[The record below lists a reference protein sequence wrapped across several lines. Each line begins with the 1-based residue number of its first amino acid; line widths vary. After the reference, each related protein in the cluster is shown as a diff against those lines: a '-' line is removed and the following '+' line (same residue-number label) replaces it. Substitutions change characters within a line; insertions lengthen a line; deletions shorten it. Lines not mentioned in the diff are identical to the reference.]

1 MATIKTNYIHLSIIW
16 FLFTS
21 TAPFEFYAIIPHHPY
36 KYLTI
41 ILGVLMF
48 SFMVRDN
55 YKIPIDVVVIIL
67 VVQAAYSLLTIFMHY
82 LTIPFFSIEEGVIYA
97 KLFIQLVVILLCYV
111 YIQNNGLMK
120 PMLTS
125 YLYVMA
131 SMVLLATVAFALGI
145 LVDLKPVSSTV
156 IPDHR
161 PISNYIFSFS
171 PGSASEFAGG
181 SVIRVAGYF
190 DEPGTFAFY
199 ITIALLLNKLTL
211 RSKRLQWVYVLGG
224 ACTLSLAFFISLFLY
239 FLIFSI
245 VERKTHVTGL
255 LIGSI
260 FVLGVGVTQFRDE
273 SALGKIIYELTLHR
287 IQVND
292 TDDGKLIEGDNR
304 SLNLPY
310 SIAAFMDAPIIG
322 QGKGAH
328 SSSRSEYAGKLCC
341 NPMHPLAT
349 EGLLGTAIFFSL
361 IIYGGLLALIR
372 KPFDPVAV
380 GVWIILIANLAQR
393 PGFHA
398 GSFGY
403 FVFIFL
409 LEATVWHKRVLYSQR
424 QSTLSAV
431 PQSTN
436 TG

>member
-1 MATIKTNYIHLSIIW
+1 MSIIW
-16 FLFTS
+16 LLFTS
-21 TAPFEFYAIIPHHPY
+21 TAPFEFYALIPHHPY

-41 ILGVLMF
+41 LLGVVMF

-67 VVQAAYSLLTIFMHY
+67 VVQAVYSLLTIFLHY
-82 LTIPFFSIEEGVIYA
+82 LTIPVFSIEEGVIYVN
-97 KLFIQLVVILLCYV
+97 LFIQLVVIVLCYV

-120 PMLTS
+120 QMLVS
-125 YLYVMA
+125 YLYLMAVMA
-131 SMVLLATVAFALGI
+131 LLATVVFALGI
-145 LVDLKPVSSTV
+145 LVELEPVSFTV

-171 PGSASEFAGG
+171 PGAASEFAGG
-181 SVIRVAGYF
+181 RVIRVAGYF

-211 RSKRLQWVYVLGG
+211 RSKRLQWVYVLCG

-245 VERKTHVTGL
+245 VERKTHITGL
-255 LIGSI
+255 LIGAI
-260 FVLGVGVTQFRDE
+260 FVLVIGITQFRDE
-273 SALGKIIYELTLHR
+273 SALGKVIYDLTLHR
-287 IQVND
+287 MQLND
-292 TDDGKLIEGDNR
+292 SDDDKLIEGDNR
-304 SLNLPY
+304 SLNVSY
-310 SIAAFMDAPIIG
+310 AIAAFMDAPIIG

-328 SSSRSEYAGKLCC
+328 SSSGGEYEGKICC

-349 EGLLGTAIFFSL
+349 EGILGTVIFFSL
-361 IIYGGLLALIR
+361 IIYGAFLACFR
-372 KPFDPVAV
+372 RPFDPVAV
-380 GVWIILIANLAQR
+380 GVWIIVFANLAQR

-409 LEATVWHKRVLYSQR
+409 LEATIWHKRVLYSR
-424 QSTLSAV
+424 LRSSSLSKV
-431 PQSTN
+431 PQISN
-436 TG
+436 TV